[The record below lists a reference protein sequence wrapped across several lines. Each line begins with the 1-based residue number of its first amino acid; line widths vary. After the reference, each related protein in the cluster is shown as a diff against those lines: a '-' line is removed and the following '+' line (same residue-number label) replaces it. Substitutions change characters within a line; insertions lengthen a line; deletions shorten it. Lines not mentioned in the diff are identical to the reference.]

1 MMDLATVKIL
11 HSYLL
16 IHNISSKQLFVY
28 IDNDTYNRKQ
38 QPRNNEYVSIP
49 PNKSASSPITRE
61 AKPKTPVPIDP
72 NDL

>member
-16 IHNISSKQLFVY
+16 IDNISSKQLFVY

-38 QPRNNEYVSIP
+38 
-49 PNKSASSPITRE
+49 
-61 AKPKTPVPIDP
+61 
-72 NDL
+72 